1 MRLTHIIRQ
10 AKAYRTRIQFPLL
23 RGRPA
28 WCDHIEKILV
38 SSYPE
43 MGIDVRVRTGSIV
56 LTHPQGSVNLKQLAA
71 LVRSQAHV
79 LETLAPASVS
89 SDSSCFFSENHSIS
103 QGHLPGKILAASGL
117 YLAWLTVGHVLF
129 PATFLASGVFSLPF
143 VLTLGLA
150 WPIQKKAVENVKATG
165 KADMS
170 LISTGLLYI
179 SLFTGHVLPALA
191 VAWMYNVSA
200 WMEARVKNHARRLVR
215 DMFTGRQTQVF
226 VLVDGVE
233 VSMDIDRVKEGDVL
247 VLHQGQAILVDGTVV
262 KGRILVNE
270 AAMTGESFPVVK
282 TGGDKVLAG
291 TFVEDGQAHVRVEK
305 IGEHTRM
312 AAIIRLI
319 EAGEEDHGQM
329 GKTSLKISQAM
340 VPVSLTLGGLALLL
354 TGSPVMAMTFMMVT
368 CPCALRLST
377 STAVSVAISN
387 AASRGILIKGGS
399 HVETAGK
406 VNLVVLDKTGTITS
420 PVPRITG
427 VERLDKRYKEDTIL
441 GFAFLV
447 LKTWNHPL
455 GRAIVRKA
463 EQASLDVPACSDRK
477 LFTARG
483 GVATILSGVSPR
495 KVFAGTLDFMVH
507 QKVDVS
513 RLQKFPANEEQS
525 SVYVAVD
532 GHLIGCI
539 HVSHV
544 IRNDVSPDSL
554 KKLRTL
560 GVSSIVLLTGDTEQ
574 GTKKTAGLLPFDEV
588 RWAMSPEEK
597 AQWIESCRSSCPHA
611 VIAMAGDGIN
621 DTPAFSRADVSFA
634 VGETGEDI
642 TLEYADVVLQKGGV
656 DALVHTLEIGQH
668 ALRVMKESYAI
679 TIGANSLT
687 LALMIS
693 GVISPVAGALVHN
706 LITGAAVLNAAK
718 KDKNKN
724 LSDFKRR
731 KT

>member
-1 MRLTHIIRQ
+1 MSLTHIIRQ
-10 AKAYRTRIQFPLL
+10 AKPYRTRIQFPGL

-28 WCDHIEKILV
+28 WCEHIENILV
-38 SSYPE
+38 PAYPE
-43 MGIDVRVRTGSIV
+43 MGIDIRCRTGSIV
-56 LTHPQGSVNLKQLAA
+56 LTHPQGSVDVRHLAD
-71 LVRSQAHV
+71 LVGSQEHV
-79 LETLAPASVS
+79 LKTLEPVTVS
-89 SDSSCFFSENHSIS
+89 SDGKKSSIFQGAMS
-103 QGHLPGKILAASGL
+103 QGHLPGKVLAASGV
-117 YLAWLTVGHVLF
+117 YLGWLGVRYLVFPSAFSVG
-129 PATFLASGVFSLPF
+129 GVFTLPF
-143 VLTLGLA
+143 ALTLCLA
-150 WPIQKKAVENVKATG
+150 FPIQKKAVENVKTTG

-170 LISTGLLYI
+170 LISTGLLYL
-179 SLFTGHVLPALA
+179 SLFTGHVLAALA
-191 VAWMYNVSA
+191 VAWMYNVSS
-200 WMEARVKNHARRLVR
+200 WMEARVKRHARRLVR
-215 DMFTGRQTQVF
+215 EMFTGRQTQVF

-233 VSMDIDRVKEGDVL
+233 VSMDIHQVQVGDTL
-247 VLHQGQAILVDGTVV
+247 VLDQGQAILVDGTLV

-282 TGGDKVLAG
+282 TRGDKLLAG

-319 EAGEEDHGQM
+319 EAGEDDHGQM
-329 GKTSLKISQAM
+329 GKTSLEISQAM
-340 VPVSLTLGGLALLL
+340 VPVSLALGGAALLF

-420 PVPRITG
+420 SAPRVTG
-427 VERLDKRYKEDTIL
+427 MESLDKRYKQDTIL

-455 GRAIVRKA
+455 GRAIARQA
-463 EQASLDVPACSDRK
+463 EEACLVVPACSDRK
-477 LFTARG
+477 LFTGQG
-483 GVATILSGVSPR
+483 GVATIGSGASLR
-495 KVFAGTLDFMVH
+495 KVSAGTLDFMVH

-513 RLQKFPANEEQS
+513 RLQKFSGNEEQNC
-525 SVYVAVD
+525 VYVALD
-532 GHLIGCI
+532 GRIIGCI
-539 HVSHV
+539 YVNHL
-544 IRNDVSPDSL
+544 IRNDVSPESL
-554 KKLRTL
+554 KTLRTL
-560 GVSSIVLLTGDTEQ
+560 GISSIVLLTGDTEQ
-574 GTKKTAGLLPFDEV
+574 GTRKAAKLLPFDEV

-597 AQWIESCRSSCPHA
+597 AQWIESMKKVCPDA

-621 DTPAFSRADVSFA
+621 DTPAFSRADLSFA

-668 ALRVMKESYAI
+668 ALRVIKESYAI

-718 KDKNKN
+718 KIQPRAK
-724 LSDFKRR
+724 SGHG
-731 KT
+731 